1 MGQGKSIAVEKRRRW
16 HQKLRLAGCS
26 AIAIL
31 PMIAISA
38 GGAFAQ
44 IAPDGTLSTTVT
56 APDGRSFTI
65 SGGTQ
70 AGNNLFHSFREFSIP
85 TDSSASFNNAANIQN
100 IFSRVTGGSISN
112 IDGSIKANGS
122 ANLFL
127 INPSGIIFGPN
138 ARLNIG
144 GSLIAS
150 TADSV
155 VFGNGIEFSAVNPS
169 ASPLLAIGVPLG
181 LQYGNNPGAIAN
193 RSQAESS
200 SQLNT
205 VGLPVGLAVQPGRTL
220 ALVGGD
226 VTLEGGNLSA
236 FGGRIELGSVA
247 GSGFVSLSAIAQG
260 WQLGYEG
267 VKNFGNISLLPRN
280 NARGEIASVVD
291 ASGFFLSPSPSGNA
305 GSPLPNVMGG
315 STPPGAT
322 PVPEPV
328 LAKPDDGSGGEIQLR
343 SHNLTVVNSGITS
356 NTLGQNPNATVT
368 GGNISAIATGAIWL
382 SGTVTAPVSQYP
394 IPAGLFAQIEG
405 FGRGGNLNLTA
416 NQLIV
421 EGGANL
427 STDAMGVAQS
437 GDLNV
442 TARESVTLRGTP
454 PRRGSAPTGLLAQT
468 QGSGNGGNLT
478 VNTGQLTVEN
488 FGQVGASTAGPGNA
502 GNVFIRASES
512 VNLSGGATF
521 PDGSI
526 ASSGIFSQAIL
537 DKQPNGTFPEEV
549 GKGGNVSIETPQLNL
564 RDRATVTVSAQI
576 APGIPKTVSIGDAG
590 NLQIEANDIRLNNGG
605 LILARSASGNGG
617 NIAINS
623 DTIVGFNNS
632 DISADANGGA
642 GGAIN
647 ITTQAAFGFQQTPR
661 EEVPLNQQGRFDPT
675 LIPTSDITAFS
686 ATNPSLDG
694 QVSLNILDP
703 NRSQGAFRAPGNPIN
718 PDSLIAQGCEASAQT
733 AASWYREIGGGGA
746 RPNPGD
752 RFSGT
757 VLWEGSGSANPSN
770 SAASPLPPG
779 DRAAAGQRQS
789 AQIIEAQGWAW
800 KPGSNHTA
808 VTLTAKPARVTP
820 YSSLQTPIRCNGK

>member
-31 PMIAISA
+31 PIAMS
-38 GGAFAQ
+38 GGATFAQ

-65 SGGTQ
+65 NGGTQ

-100 IFSRVTGGSISN
+100 IFSRVTGGSISS

-138 ARLNIG
+138 ASLNIG
-144 GSLIAS
+144 GSFIAS

-155 VFGNGIEFSAVNPS
+155 VFGNGIEFSAVNSS

-181 LQYGNNPGAIAN
+181 LQYGSNPGAIAN
-193 RSQAESS
+193 RSQANSNN
-200 SQLNT
+200 QLNT

-236 FGGRIELGSVA
+236 FGGRIEIGSVA

-267 VKNFGNISLLPRN
+267 VKSFGNISVLPRN
-280 NARGEIASVVD
+280 DGGREIASVVD
-291 ASGFFLSPSPSGNA
+291 ASGFFFPPSPSGNA

-343 SHNLTVVNSGITS
+343 SHNLTVTNSGITS
-356 NTLGQNPNATVT
+356 STKGQNPNATVT
-368 GGNISAIATGAIWL
+368 GGNISAIATGAIEV
-382 SGTVTAPVSQYP
+382 SGTVESPLYPYP
-394 IPAGLFAQIEG
+394 IPAGLLAQIEG
-405 FGRGGNLNLTA
+405 FGTGGNLNLTA

-421 EGGANL
+421 QGGANI
-427 STDAMGVAQS
+427 STDAMGSAQS
-437 GDLNV
+437 GDLNI
-442 TARESVTLRGTP
+442 TARDSITLRGTP
-454 PRRGSAPTGLLAQT
+454 PGPTSAPTGLLAQT
-468 QGSGNGGNLT
+468 QGKGNGGNIT
-478 VNTGQLTVEN
+478 VDTGRLTVEN
-488 FGQVGASTAGPGNA
+488 AAQVAASTAGPGNA
-502 GNVFIRASES
+502 GNILIRASES
-512 VNLSGGATF
+512 VNLSGGEISPEGGF
-521 PDGSI
+521 

-537 DKQPNGTFPEEV
+537 DKQQNGTFPEEV
-549 GKGGNVSIETPQLNL
+549 GKGGNVSIETRQLNL
-564 RDRATVTVSAQI
+564 RDRATITVSAQR
-576 APGIPKTVSIGDAG
+576 APGTPDTLKIGDAG
-590 NLQIEANDIRLNNGG
+590 NLQIDANNVLMNNGG
-605 LILARSASGNGG
+605 LILARSPSGNGG
-617 NIAINS
+617 NIAMNT

-642 GGAIN
+642 GGVIN
-647 ITTQAAFGFQQTPR
+647 ITTQAAFGFQVTPR

-675 LIPTSDITAFS
+675 LISTSDITAFS
-686 ATNPSLDG
+686 ATDPSLDG
-694 QVSLNILDP
+694 QVTLNILDP

-718 PDSLIAQGCEASAQT
+718 PDSLIAQGCEAGAQT

-770 SAASPLPPG
+770 SAASPLPPSVG
-779 DRAAAGQRQS
+779 AAAGQRQ
-789 AQIIEAQGWAW
+789 IVEAQGWAW
-800 KPGSNHTA
+800 KPGSNNTV